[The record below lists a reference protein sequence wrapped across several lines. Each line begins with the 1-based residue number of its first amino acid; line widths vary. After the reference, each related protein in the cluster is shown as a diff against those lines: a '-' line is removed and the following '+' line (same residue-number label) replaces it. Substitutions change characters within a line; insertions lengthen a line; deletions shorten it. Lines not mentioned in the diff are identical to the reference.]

1 MHPVF
6 SHGPLDASAGGRA
19 MAVNIPLALER
30 QLRRARSLH
39 QVQTT
44 SNPPNGNGFSLRA
57 KMTLLSTA
65 AFSGILLVALL
76 SILLLNQVRIG
87 GSTYRIIQ
95 ANNNALE
102 NIALLKSDLYQIS
115 NEMQNFMLE
124 TDPTAID
131 KIVTTVKQLTGDIDS
146 KFGIVQKSMNSPRD
160 REVIN
165 KTYTIWS
172 DYKKTLLNEVLPA
185 AERGEVLKASY
196 LMTGLETQRFNVFSA
211 TITAMVETLHR
222 DVSTAERQASSSIAT
237 KITTTAAIGFLI
249 IVLIALLSY
258 LITLSITR
266 PLRACVDFARTVAGG
281 RLDSRLEIKPGG
293 ETGALATAM
302 NTMAENLQGMVSRVN
317 SASDELTSIDH
328 NIEKASRQVVNSA
341 KLQKETVAETSQA
354 VELINISVQDIS
366 NDIDML
372 AVSASETSSSIL
384 EMAASIEEVAI
395 NADKLGGTV
404 NEVSSSIIEM
414 ATSIKE
420 IDMSIAN
427 LLDASSTT
435 ASSIAEMD
443 ATIKQVEKSAMDT
456 SAISEGVKYDAETGK
471 KAVEEAMAGM
481 QDIRRSSHIT
491 AEVIVNLSLKAND
504 IGTILS
510 VIDEVAEQTNLLAL
524 NAAIIAAQAGEHGKG
539 FAVVADEIRE
549 LSERTS
555 SSTREIATVIK
566 GVQNET
572 ARAVEAISQ
581 AEQYISEGEIL
592 SQRSGAALEKIVS
605 GVQKASIQTREIARA
620 TVEQA
625 RGSQSIK
632 EAMTSVEE
640 MVGHIAASAREHS
653 RGSDLISSAVE
664 SMKDLTVHVRTS
676 TREQSRAGSLIA
688 RSTEDM
694 TSMVDQIRD
703 ACRSQGLNSA
713 QILKAVG
720 NIQLSS
726 TANSEA
732 ADLMERAVTSLSKQ
746 IDLLE
751 KEMNSFKI

>member
-1 MHPVF
+1 M
-6 SHGPLDASAGGRA
+6 
-19 MAVNIPLALER
+19 
-30 QLRRARSLH
+30 
-39 QVQTT
+39 QTT
-44 SNPPNGNGFSLRA
+44 SNPPDGNGFSLRT

-65 AFSGILLVALL
+65 AFSGILLVAIL
-76 SILLLNQVRIG
+76 SILLLNEVRIG
-87 GSTYRIIQ
+87 GSTYRAIQ

-124 TDPTAID
+124 TDPATID
-131 KIVTTVKQLTGDIDS
+131 KIVTTVKQLTGDIDG
-146 KFGIVQKSMNSPRD
+146 KFGIVQKSMNSPRE
-160 REVIN
+160 RETIG
-165 KTYTIWS
+165 KAYAIWS

-185 AERGEVLKASY
+185 AERGDVLKASY
-196 LMTGLETQRFNVFSA
+196 LMTGLQTQRFNVFSA
-211 TITAMVETLHR
+211 AVAAMVETLHR
-222 DVSTAERQASSSIAT
+222 DVSAAERRAASSITT
-237 KITTTAAIGFLI
+237 KIMTTALAGLVI
-249 IVLIALLSY
+249 IILIAILSY

-266 PLRACVDFARTVAGG
+266 PLRACVDFSRTVAGG
-281 RLDSRLEIKPGG
+281 RLDSRLKVKTGG

-302 NTMAENLQGMVSRVN
+302 NTMAENLQNMVSRVN
-317 SASDELTSIDH
+317 IASAELTSIDH

-341 KLQKETVAETSQA
+341 KLQQETVAETSQA
-354 VELINISVQDIS
+354 VELINMSVQDIS
-366 NDIDML
+366 NDIDRL

-404 NEVSSSIIEM
+404 SEVSSSIIEM
-414 ATSIKE
+414 AASIKE
-420 IDMSIAN
+420 IDVSIAN

-456 SAISEGVKYDAETGK
+456 SAISEGVKNDAETGK
-471 KAVEEAMAGM
+471 KAVEEAIAGM

-504 IGTILS
+504 IGAILS

-572 ARAVEAISQ
+572 ARAVEAISL
-581 AEQYISEGEIL
+581 AEQYISEGEKL
-592 SQRSGAALEKIVS
+592 SERSGAALEKIVS
-605 GVQKASIQTREIARA
+605 GVQKASIQIREIARA

-640 MVGHIAASAREHS
+640 MVGHIATSAREHS
-653 RGSDLISSAVE
+653 RGSDLISAAAE
-664 SMKDLTVHVRTS
+664 NMKDLTVHVRTS

-688 RSTEDM
+688 RSTEEV
-694 TSMVDQIRD
+694 TSMIDQIRD

-726 TANSEA
+726 TANAEA
-732 ADLMERAVTSLSKQ
+732 ADLMEQAVTSLSKQ
-746 IDLLE
+746 IELLE
-751 KEMNSFKI
+751 KEMEGFKI

>member
-1 MHPVF
+1 M
-6 SHGPLDASAGGRA
+6 
-19 MAVNIPLALER
+19 
-30 QLRRARSLH
+30 
-39 QVQTT
+39 QTT
-44 SNPPNGNGFSLRA
+44 SNPPNGKGFSLRT

-65 AFSGILLVALL
+65 AFSGILLVAIL

-87 GSTYRIIQ
+87 GSTYQIIQ

-124 TDPTAID
+124 TDPAAID
-131 KIVTTVKQLTGDIDS
+131 KIVTTVKRLTGDIDS
-146 KFGIVQKSMNSPRD
+146 KFGVVQKSMNSPRD
-160 REVIN
+160 RQAIN

-172 DYKKTLLNEVLPA
+172 DYKKTLLSEVLPA
-185 AERGEVLKASY
+185 AERGDVLKASY
-196 LMTGLETQRFNVFSA
+196 LMTGLQTQRFNIFSA
-211 TITAMVETLHR
+211 TITTMVETLHR
-222 DVSTAERQASSSIAT
+222 DVTTAEKEVSSSIAT
-237 KITTTAAIGFLI
+237 KIMTTAVAGFLI
-249 IVLIALLSY
+249 IALIAFLSY

-281 RLDSRLEIKPGG
+281 RLDSRLAIKPGG
-293 ETGALATAM
+293 ETGALAAAM

-317 SASDELTSIDH
+317 TASDELTSIDH
-328 NIEKASRQVVNSA
+328 TIEKASGQVVNSA

-354 VELINISVQDIS
+354 VELINMSVQDIS

-404 NEVSSSIIEM
+404 NDVSSSIIEM
-414 ATSIKE
+414 AASIKE

-456 SAISEGVKYDAETGK
+456 SAISEGVRHDAETGK
-471 KAVEEAMAGM
+471 KAVEEAIAGM

-504 IGTILS
+504 IDAILS

-555 SSTREIATVIK
+555 SSTREIAAVIR

-581 AEQYISEGEIL
+581 AEQYISEGEVL
-592 SQRSGAALEKIVS
+592 SQRSGAALEKIVN
-605 GVQKASIQTREIARA
+605 GVQKASIQVREIARA

-632 EAMTSVEE
+632 EAMSSVEE
-640 MVGHIAASAREHS
+640 MVGHIATSAREHS
-653 RGSDLISSAVE
+653 RGSELISSAVE

-688 RSTEDM
+688 RSTEDV
-694 TSMVDQIRD
+694 TSMIDQIRN

-720 NIQLSS
+720 NIKLSS
-726 TANSEA
+726 TSNAEA
-732 ADLMERAVTSLSKQ
+732 TDLMEQAVISLSKQ

-751 KEMNSFKI
+751 KEINRFKI

>member
-1 MHPVF
+1 M
-6 SHGPLDASAGGRA
+6 
-19 MAVNIPLALER
+19 
-30 QLRRARSLH
+30 
-39 QVQTT
+39 QTT

-65 AFSGILLVALL
+65 AFSGILLVAIL
-76 SILLLNQVRIG
+76 SILLLNEVRIG
-87 GSTYRIIQ
+87 GSTYRTIQ

-124 TDPTAID
+124 TDPATID
-131 KIVTTVKQLTGDIDS
+131 KIVTTVKRLTGDIDN
-146 KFGIVQKSMNSPRD
+146 KFGIVQKSMNAPGE
-160 REVIN
+160 REAMN
-165 KTYTIWS
+165 KAYTIWS
-172 DYKKTLLNEVLPA
+172 EYKKTLLNEVVPA
-185 AERGEVLKASY
+185 AERGDVLKASY
-196 LMTGLETQRFNVFSA
+196 LMTGLQTQRFNIFSTA
-211 TITAMVETLHR
+211 VTAMVETLHR

-237 KITTTAAIGFLI
+237 KITTTATAGLVI
-249 IVLIALLSY
+249 IVLIAILSY

-266 PLRACVDFARTVAGG
+266 PLRACVDFARTVADG
-281 RLDSRLEIKPGG
+281 RLDSRLEIKAGG

-302 NTMAENLQGMVSRVN
+302 NTMAENLQGMVSRVDT
-317 SASDELTSIDH
+317 ASDELTSIDH

-354 VELINISVQDIS
+354 VELINMSVQDIS
-366 NDIDML
+366 NDIDKL

-420 IDMSIAN
+420 IDVSIAN

-456 SAISEGVKYDAETGK
+456 SAISEGVKNDAETGK
-471 KAVEEAMAGM
+471 KAVEEAIAGM

-491 AEVIVNLSLKAND
+491 AEVIENLSLKAND

-555 SSTREIATVIK
+555 TSTREIATVIK

-572 ARAVEAISQ
+572 ARAVEAISL
-581 AEQYISEGEIL
+581 AEQYISEGEKL
-592 SQRSGAALEKIVS
+592 SQHSGTALEKIVD
-605 GVQKASIQTREIARA
+605 GVQKASIQVREIARA

-640 MVGHIAASAREHS
+640 MVGHIATSAREHS
-653 RGSDLISSAVE
+653 RGSDLIASAVE
-664 SMKDLTVHVRTS
+664 SMKDLTIHVRTS

-688 RSTEDM
+688 RSTEDV
-694 TSMVDQIRD
+694 TSMIDQIRD
-703 ACRSQGLNSA
+703 ACRSQGTNSA

-726 TANSEA
+726 TANAEA
-732 ADLMERAVTSLSKQ
+732 ADLMEQAVTSLSKQ
-746 IDLLE
+746 IDLLK
-751 KEMNSFKI
+751 KEMAGFKI